1 MARKSVLAAG
11 AAALFLGSIAAA
23 VFLSSQGPPIHPA
36 QFGPDDA
43 WGLTPWDRARCREKI
58 EALRSD
64 GIFTPPTAEGWVQF
78 PSYFGGTN
86 WGSAAVDRQRGILV
100 TNTSRVAAVMKLIA
114 REEYDVAAK
123 KAKERGE
130 PPPSWEP
137 QSGTP
142 FAMTRDFLLSPFG
155 IPCSPPPWGTLVG
168 IDIATGEL
176 RWEVPLGTTR
186 DQAPVPIPWELGVP
200 NQGGPI
206 ATASG
211 LVFIAATIDDY
222 LRAFDASTG
231 ELLWSGRLPAGGQ
244 ATPMTYRVSQD
255 SRQFVVIAAG
265 GHALMQT
272 TLGDAVVAFALPQ

>member
-1 MARKSVLAAG
+1 
-11 AAALFLGSIAAA
+11 
-23 VFLSSQGPPIHPA
+23 
-36 QFGPDDA
+36 
-43 WGLTPWDRARCREKI
+43 
-58 EALRSD
+58 
-64 GIFTPPTAEGWVQF
+64 
-78 PSYFGGTN
+78 
-86 WGSAAVDRQRGILV
+86 
-100 TNTSRVAAVMKLIA
+100 
-114 REEYDVAAK
+114 
-123 KAKERGE
+123 
-130 PPPSWEP
+130 
-137 QSGTP
+137 
-142 FAMTRDFLLSPFG
+142 MTRDFLVSPFG

-186 DQAPVPIPWELGVP
+186 DQAPIPIPWELGVP

-211 LVFIAATIDDY
+211 LVFIAAAIDDY

-244 ATPMTYRVSQD
+244 ATPMTYRASKD

-265 GHALMQT
+265 GHALMGT